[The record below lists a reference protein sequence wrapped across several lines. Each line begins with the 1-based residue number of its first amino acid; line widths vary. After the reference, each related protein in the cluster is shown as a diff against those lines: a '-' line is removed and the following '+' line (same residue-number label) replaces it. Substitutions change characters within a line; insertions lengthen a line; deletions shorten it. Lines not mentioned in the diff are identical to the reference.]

1 MDYEG
6 YTWEPYE
13 TVTEDGW
20 HLSLLRITGKVD
32 GSVSTRKHHTP
43 VLITH
48 GLTMSATSWVMDY
61 EDPIWPLLLVDR
73 GYDVWMAS
81 NRGTTYSNVNDR
93 DGQWSDQERWD
104 FSYAEM
110 GRYD

>member
-1 MDYEG
+1 MEK
-6 YTWEPYE
+6 
-13 TVTEDGW
+13 
-20 HLSLLRITGKVD
+20 LA
-32 GSVSTRKHHTP
+32 TP

-61 EDPIWPLLLVDR
+61 EEPIWPLLLVDR

-93 DGQWSDQERWD
+93 DGQWSDKERWD

-110 GRYD
+110 GRYDQPANIRKIQEVTGKDKLTYIGYS